1 MANFIFPL
9 TYTPIH
15 GKTYTL
21 FGKSDTSSHYY
32 QKIENLAEG
41 VLERCDDIK
50 CVLQIIQSYSSKR
63 RLLERISVKEEN
75 STLISFILHLL
86 NKFLPDYT
94 EKVDEHLRSLPV
106 LKSWDRRL
114 RTTKLQYH
122 IYMLEIELT
131 NRLYTNGFRN
141 TGKKIAL
148 LPHCLRDFKAD
159 CKASSDG
166 FDYRCKHCS
175 KICYQN
181 HISRLLN
188 DNNINAYIWMGG
200 NLKKKAKS
208 LIKTNETLGILGIA
222 CIPELVW
229 GMRKCQKYNIPVI
242 GIPLDA
248 NRCIRWMGSFHEN
261 SVNLG
266 VLEKLI
272 TFPD

>member
-32 QKIENLAEG
+32 QKIEELADII
-41 VLERCDDIK
+41 LEK
-50 CVLQIIQSYSSKR
+50 CEDQSLVLQTIQIYSKR
-63 RLLERISVKEEN
+63 KSLLERIAAKNEN
-75 STLISFILHLL
+75 NTLISFILHLL
-86 NKFLPDYT
+86 NKFLLDYT
-94 EKVDEHLRSLPV
+94 EKVDEHLMSLPV
-106 LKSWDRRL
+106 LKLWDRRL

-131 NRLYTNGFRN
+131 NRLYTNGFRD
-141 TGKKIAL
+141 TDKKIAL

-181 HISRLLN
+181 HVSRLLN
-188 DNNINAYIWMGG
+188 NNNIKAYIWMGG
-200 NLKKKAKS
+200 NLKKKAQSLKKS
-208 LIKTNETLGILGIA
+208 DETLGILGIA

-229 GMRKCQKYNIPVI
+229 GMRKCQKYDIPVV

-261 SVNLG
+261 SINLE